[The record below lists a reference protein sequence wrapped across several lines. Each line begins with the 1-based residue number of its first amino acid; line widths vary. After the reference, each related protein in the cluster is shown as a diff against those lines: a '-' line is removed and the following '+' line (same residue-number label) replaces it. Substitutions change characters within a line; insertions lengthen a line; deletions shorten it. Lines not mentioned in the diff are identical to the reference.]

1 MADESGF
8 EPTAKQLKQL
18 LFRRDGVLTA
28 PACSV
33 DVEAAAER
41 AGDCLRYIGSAV
53 ERLEERAGVAAD
65 EVPESVGEL
74 GVELAAALLG
84 TRAATPYYLTP
95 GERRR
100 ALADAAALL
109 DYWGTVRGWGFAAEV
124 LLRAVTEP
132 LWVRPSHWD
141 SRGEAREMRAVLG
154 ALRNRLAGCSTAE
167 LAPALAVL
175 ERYRGTSRW
184 ARVVTSV
191 LLPSRREW
199 VAADIEDAVAAESK
213 GDARLLVDAA
223 GSVAQLRRLNS
234 LFTGYWYDTEGLAFD
249 TPGMAITVVD
259 GVGFDAVAM
268 LTHWFDHPDTTQAL
282 RTPIADA
289 LGVIPTDAAFAAL
302 AARTFRPPALTAV
315 REAAARFPMRA
326 LRLLDPGTHGD
337 ILREHIHGHPEL
349 ARRLRAELPTAT
361 AELIAIEM
369 DRMTSR
375 PATDVADIPRIL
387 RNPPWQHRQRG
398 KGGRAG
404 TVPGLA
410 APTDP
415 YCAWLPGE
423 REEWRSLVRPDD
435 YADLDKTLERRTD
448 GSLTEQVLGALVLAG
463 PERALPILA
472 TSRLRWLYGPSPQV
486 KAAIAE
492 FETAA
497 YPMVVAAAREYP
509 RDMEDAIVPY
519 AGTELIDLAIARLD
533 RRTLRPG
540 ALRYLRRHARHVA
553 HVLIP
558 RAVGSAAKDRR
569 LATRVLR
576 LLAAHGHDGDIHS
589 AAAEYGDKAA
599 AAVTALLAAD
609 PLTLLPARLPTVP
622 AWVNTAALPRVL
634 TADGAPLPA
643 AAVDNLLVM
652 LMLADPFE
660 PYAGV
665 AQVSRDCDPAS
676 LAELAWELFSQWQRA
691 GAPTRHSWVYDALGS
706 FGDDETVAALLD
718 HVRTHRS
725 DLRSVSALDA
735 FVAIGSDAALL
746 ALRQISEK
754 VKTTRVREGA
764 KERIEAVA
772 ERLGLTADQLADRLV
787 PDLGLRADG
796 TAVLDFGP
804 RRFVVGFD
812 DQLRP
817 TVATADGTPLRSLP
831 KPGARDDVERA
842 AQAHKD
848 FRALKKNA
856 RAVAADQIRR
866 LERAMVTGRRF
877 TVAELRTLF
886 IDHPLRWHVTRRLVW
901 GVYDGDTPASTFR
914 IAEDRGFADSSDD
927 LFTLADDA
935 VLGVAHPLGF
945 PDEVAA
951 WRDIFADYEL
961 LQPFP
966 QIERETFAL
975 PDELRDRD
983 ALGDAGVRVQG
994 PRLLGL
1000 ASRGWLS
1007 PETGGGGYIDNFEKP
1022 LPHGRVL
1029 YLSCDPG
1036 LPTWDLNG
1044 SPEQSFEARLHPTRS
1059 TSGGIT
1065 FADLDPVT
1073 VSEILRDIA
1082 WLRHGRE

>member
-1 MADESGF
+1 MAVSAHRSTATGRVGGESVF

-18 LFRRDGVLTA
+18 LFRRDGLLRA
-28 PACSV
+28 PRGAV
-33 DVEAAAER
+33 GVGAALGEVGALRVE
-41 AGDCLRYIGSAV
+41 S
-53 ERLEERAGVAAD
+53 
-65 EVPESVGEL
+65 
-74 GVELAAALLG
+74 AAALLRRRMELLHHLSG
-84 TRAATPYYLTP
+84 

-100 ALADAAALL
+100 AVTDVRALL
-109 DYWGTVRGWGFAAEV
+109 DSWSAVRGLGFAAEV
-124 LLRAVTEP
+124 LMRAVTEP
-132 LWVRPSHWD
+132 SWVRPPQWD
-141 SRGEAREMRAVLG
+141 ARGEVREMRAVSG
-154 ALRNRLAGCSTAE
+154 ALRNRLAGCSEEE
-167 LAPALAVL
+167 LVAAVAVL
-175 ERYRGTSRW
+175 DRYRGTSRW

-199 VAADIEDAVAAESK
+199 VAADIEEAVAAGST

-223 GSVAQLRRLNS
+223 WSVAQLRRLNS
-234 LFTGYWYDTEGLAFD
+234 LFTGYWYGTEGLAID

-259 GVGFDAVAM
+259 GVGFEVVEM
-268 LTHWFDHPDTTQAL
+268 LTHWFDHPGTTQAL
-282 RTPIADA
+282 RVPIADA

-302 AARTFRPPALTAV
+302 AARILRPPALAAV
-315 REAAARFPMRA
+315 RGAAARFPMRA

-349 ARRLRAELPTAT
+349 ARQLRPELPTTT
-361 AELIAIEM
+361 AELINSELG
-369 DRMTSR
+369 RMASQPT
-375 PATDVADIPRIL
+375 TDEVGIPGIL
-387 RNPPWQHRQRG
+387 RNPPWQNRKRG
-398 KGGRAG
+398 KAAAV
-404 TVPGLA
+404 VPELA
-410 APTDP
+410 APTEP

-423 REEWRSLVRPDD
+423 REEWRNLVRPDD
-435 YADLDKTLERRTD
+435 YADLDKTLERRAD
-448 GSLTEQVLGALVLAG
+448 GTLTEQVLGALVLAG

-472 TSRLRWLYGPSPQV
+472 ASRLRWLYGPSKQV
-486 KAAIAE
+486 KAAIAA

-509 RDMEDAIVPY
+509 HDMEDAIVPY
-519 AGTELIDLAIARLD
+519 AGTELIDLAITRLD

-540 ALRYLRRHARHVA
+540 ALRYLRRHAHHVA
-553 HVLIP
+553 RVLIP

-576 LLAAHGHDGDIHS
+576 LLAAHGHDGDIHG
-589 AAAEYGDKAA
+589 AAAEYGDKTT
-599 AAVTALLAAD
+599 AAVAALLAAD
-609 PLTLLPARLPTVP
+609 PLTLLPARLPAVP
-622 AWVNTAALPRVL
+622 AWINTAALPPVR
-634 TADGAPLPA
+634 TADGATLPA
-643 AAVDNLLVM
+643 AAVENLLVM

-665 AQVSRDCDPAS
+665 AQVYRHCDPAS
-676 LAELAWELFSQWQRA
+676 LADLAWELFSQWQRA

-706 FGDDETVAALLD
+706 FGDDDTVAALLN
-718 HVRTHRS
+718 HVRAHRS
-725 DLRSVSALDA
+725 DPRSVSALDA

-746 ALRQISEK
+746 ALRHIGEK

-812 DQLRP
+812 EQLRP
-817 TVATADGTPLRSLP
+817 TVATADGTQVRSLP
-831 KPGARDDVERA
+831 KPGVHDDPERA

-856 RAVAADQIRR
+856 RTIATDQIRR
-866 LERAMVTGRRF
+866 LERAMVVQRRF
-877 TVAELRTLF
+877 TVDELHTLF
-886 IDHPLRWHVTRRLVW
+886 IGHPLRWQVTRRLVW
-901 GVYDGDTPASTFR
+901 GVYEGDALTTTFR
-914 IAEDRGFADSSDD
+914 IAEDRGFADSADD
-927 LFTLADDA
+927 GITLTDDA
-935 VLGVAHPLGF
+935 VLGVAHPLRF
-945 PDEVAA
+945 PGELTS
-951 WRDIFADYEL
+951 WREIFADYEL

-966 QIERETFAL
+966 QLDRETHAL
-975 PDELRDRD
+975 PTNLRDRD
-983 ALGDAGVRVQG
+983 VLGGAGATVEG

-1000 ASRGWLS
+1000 ASRGWLP
-1007 PETGGGGYIDNFEKP
+1007 PETGDGGYIDSFEKP

-1029 YLSCDPG
+1029 HLSCDPG

-1044 SPEQSFEARLHPTRS
+1044 SPKQSIEVRLHPTRS

-1065 FADLDPVT
+1065 FGDLDTVT

-1082 WLRHGRE
+1082 WLRHERH